1 MAKTLERIA
10 QEVATMTRQER
21 LTLVRLLLDLDQPVN
36 GDEIARAWDI
46 EISARVK
53 AVDEGRVSGSN
64 TYVVASFKPL
74 RLPREIGE
82 RGRDF
87 EAVQILCHTAV
98 AKLAKAKDILDH
110 PEQVLDLGSHS
121 RLFAALRFLRLLT
134 CMLLRHRLA
143 LTAFPRSSTIEA
155 WIACTSTAI
164 TLLAIKREAIH

>member
-46 EISARVK
+46 EISARDPS

-110 PEQVLDLGSHS
+110 PEQVLDLGSLTRDS
-121 RLFAALRFLRLLT
+121 LRLFAFFD
-134 CMLLRHRLA
+134 CS
-143 LTAFPRSSTIEA
+143 PVCS
-155 WIACTSTAI
+155 CAI
-164 TLLAIKREAIH
+164 VSL

>member
-1 MAKTLERIA
+1 
-10 QEVATMTRQER
+10 MTRQER

-82 RGRDF
+82 RGVTSRRYRFFATPLSRSLPKPKIFSITPNKCSTLARTRDS
-87 EAVQILCHTAV
+87 L
-98 AKLAKAKDILDH
+98 
-110 PEQVLDLGSHS
+110 
-121 RLFAALRFLRLLT
+121 RLFAFFD
-134 CMLLRHRLA
+134 CS
-143 LTAFPRSSTIEA
+143 PVCS
-155 WIACTSTAI
+155 CAI
-164 TLLAIKREAIH
+164 VSL